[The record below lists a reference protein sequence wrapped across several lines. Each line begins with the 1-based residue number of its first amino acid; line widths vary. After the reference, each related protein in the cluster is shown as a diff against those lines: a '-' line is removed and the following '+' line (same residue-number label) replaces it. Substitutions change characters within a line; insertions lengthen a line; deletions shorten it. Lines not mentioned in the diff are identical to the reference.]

1 MRLGLEKTFKK
12 EVEMP
17 RSKKLDEV
25 EKKKEQIRQLR
36 KGPDLEKYLEGKK
49 RKYTSYAEG
58 ARIFSMSYYTF
69 ISLAKAAGANM
80 RIKKNVVVDL
90 EAIEEYLEKLQAE
103 VRAIDLYEKPFD
115 KQALSDE
122 RLGIPEVDIEE

>member
-25 EKKKEQIRQLR
+25 EKKEQIRQLR

-90 EAIEEYLEKLQAE
+90 EAIEEYLEKQCFVE
-103 VRAIDLYEKPFD
+103 
-115 KQALSDE
+115 
-122 RLGIPEVDIEE
+122 GEETDV

>member
-1 MRLGLEKTFKK
+1 MRLGFEKLFKK

-25 EKKKEQIRQLR
+25 EKKKERIRQLR
-36 KGPDLEKYLEGKK
+36 KGPDLEKFLEGKK
-49 RKYTSYAEG
+49 RIYTSYAEG
-58 ARIFSMSYYTF
+58 ARIYSMSYYTF

-90 EAIEEYLEKLQAE
+90 EAIEEYLEKLLFKAMFS
-103 VRAIDLYEKPFD
+103 KF
-115 KQALSDE
+115 
-122 RLGIPEVDIEE
+122 